1 VRSGWEW
8 RSAEGLIEVL
18 PPRVRATSYLFFLFF
33 FLFFFLDVAPLNFGI
48 GRLTS
53 STTVRGPGSSILDL
67 CRFSFS
73 VFIHS
78 STAARIFFGVAST
91 EEAVRRSGKA
101 ALIGTRSMTKVSRA
115 LEKGETEGF
124 MKVLVDAGTKQILG
138 AAILGTGGDEAI
150 HCILD
155 IMYARAPFTTIQRAV
170 HIHPTVSE
178 LIPTML
184 GDLKPLS

>member
-1 VRSGWEW
+1 
-8 RSAEGLIEVL
+8 
-18 PPRVRATSYLFFLFF
+18 
-33 FLFFFLDVAPLNFGI
+33 
-48 GRLTS
+48 
-53 STTVRGPGSSILDL
+53 
-67 CRFSFS
+67 
-73 VFIHS
+73 
-78 STAARIFFGVAST
+78 
-91 EEAVRRSGKA
+91 
-101 ALIGTRSMTKVSRA
+101 MTKVSRA

-124 MKVLVDAGTKQILG
+124 MKVLVDADTKQILG

-155 IMYARAPFTTIQRAV
+155 IMYAQAPFTTIQRAV